1 VHFGAGQTEAEIA
14 LTPGQHVLQLILG
27 DRNHVPH
34 SPPVASDRIT
44 ITVVPD
50 GAAVPDAANSPQ
62 PTYQQGTMAP
72 QNTAYPQSTMAP
84 HREQSTR
91 APHREPPAETGG
103 RRVPRT
109 PGRQGAGREPHRR
122 VQSARRGDDDAPVR
136 VRSGPPPKYEG
147 PCRIDLG
154 YGRYEPC

>member
-1 VHFGAGQTEAEIA
+1 VHFGGGQTEAEIA
-14 LTPGQHVLQLILG
+14 LTPGQHTLQLVLG

-34 SPPVASDRIT
+34 SPPVASERIT

-50 GAAVPDAANSPQ
+50 VAAVPDATTSPQ
-62 PTYQQGTMAP
+62 TTMYPQGTMVP

-84 HREQSTR
+84 QQ
-91 APHREPPAETGG
+91 EPTDEDRG
-103 RRVPRT
+103 RRAHRT
-109 PGRQGAGREPHRR
+109 HERHRASREPHRR

-154 YGRYEPC
+154 YGRYEACR